1 MVAFVFTRE
10 MGRSK
15 IFSFKQF
22 DVLNDKTAMKVGTDG
37 VLLGAWCN
45 VAGAR
50 HILDVGTG
58 CGVIALMVAQR
69 NPDATILG
77 IDIDASGVEEASY
90 NFAHS
95 PWGDRLQAR
104 HIDFNAMVD
113 DAVFDLIV
121 SNPPFF
127 TSGVLPPNQNR
138 LNARHTCTLTY
149 ESLITGA
156 KKMLSPQGRLALV
169 TPSDLYKD
177 IVEVCTFNSLNI
189 NRITEVVSVM
199 GTQPKRLLWE
209 ITAAQCELKKD
220 RIIIEDSPGKY
231 NSHYVDLCR
240 DFYLK
245 F

>member
-1 MVAFVFTRE
+1 

-15 IFSFKQF
+15 TFHFKQF

-45 VAGAR
+45 VSGAR
-50 HILDVGTG
+50 RVLDVGTG

-69 NPDATILG
+69 NPDASVLG

-95 PWGDRLQAR
+95 PWGDRLEAR
-104 HIDFNAMVD
+104 CVDYNDLDFSA
-113 DAVFDLIV
+113 AFDLVV

-127 TSGVLPPNQNR
+127 TCGVLPPNQKR
-138 LNARHTCTLTY
+138 LNARHTRMLTF

-156 KKMLSPQGRLALV
+156 KKMLRPQGRLALV
-169 TPSDLYKD
+169 TPCESHKEIIEL
-177 IVEVCTFNSLNI
+177 CTFNSLNI
-189 NRITEVVSVM
+189 SRITEVISVK
-199 GTQPKRLLWE
+199 GASPKRLLWE
-209 ITAAQCELKKD
+209 ITSSLSTLETDC
-220 RIIIEDSPGKY
+220 ITIEDAPRQF
-231 NSHYVDLCR
+231 NEHYIDLCH